1 MPELKHNFTQGRMN
15 KDLDERIVPNGEYR
29 DALNVEVSTSEGSD
43 VGSVQTLKGNISLTS
58 TIPNS
63 TTTTTSF
70 SDATCV
76 GSIVNESTNKLYW
89 FVTDKGKNQ
98 AASMT
103 FDHVEQDSS
112 GTVNVVHDIYSD
124 YIMEYDEDNDETNW
138 VVVEHWKI
146 QTMISNDATQV
157 TLPNGNNGY
166 DHIHISGLS
175 TPEDI
180 RLIGVQPG
188 MDCWV
193 KGIKTKV
200 IKIERNTTGSFNGW
214 KIYLQDTH
222 DSTLGSP
229 FAALSTIVAGDT
241 VTFAVPYNKRALGFS
256 YFAKTKPTKLITGIN
271 IIDNLLFWTD
281 GITEPK
287 KINIDR
293 CKYGSKMHDPNTVAT
308 PIYPNG
314 TNKYYTLLYIN
325 GQVAAGGAIGNARV
339 GSYDSTKLFYTL
351 NIPLLPLTYRETTVI
366 KKSPTTPL
374 KLTMSNTVGRE
385 DIFVDGS
392 IIVNTVITVPDSIN
406 PGNGQSS
413 DFFFYSNGSHLQPGD
428 ITPQLTT
435 FESMDWKLGDVIELY
450 PDDEDAGTANDVL
463 VTLVVSSV
471 ISSQAFKFEI
481 QSISEKVGKILTTY
495 KARLQQGTPLFE
507 FKFPRFSYR
516 WRYEDG
522 EYSCYAPFSEIAF
535 IPEEFDY
542 LPKKGY
548 NLGMTNNLRYLLL
561 SGFKP
566 KTMPVDVVEIDI
578 LYKESNSPNIYTV
591 ETIKSPSY
599 RVRSLG
605 TIDFKGDKGW
615 FGKIKTGGSGSTWKE
630 APNTLSTT
638 DYLVSTNTF
647 VGTVQTTSAGALI
660 TNPVSGGYYY
670 NIGTSFS
677 EVNLKI
683 GDEVLWPNLTSS
695 PFTAPVVVTGI
706 TTGADPITGIFRTG
720 ISLAYGASATAI
732 TAAVTIS
739 GTGFDNGT
747 EITFQRTQATRPAI
761 YVDDPQGSLE
771 IKSDMIHAT
780 VPANQLLRNFDNVPT
795 SALAQEVTGNRVVY
809 ANYKQNYELKNAIGK
824 TVKNSFSVNV
834 SERRNIRDNV
844 RYDDK
849 SALRHP
855 VTGETIE
862 WWDGANRII
871 PEAKMPERSL
881 KSIRD
886 YQVGV
891 VYMDEFGRQTPIQTN
906 ETGAFRIEKNKA
918 NKYNNLT
925 FHLRNSLDF
934 SASAEPTKP
943 VWATHYKYYIKDAS
957 NEYYNLAMDRF
968 YNAEDG
974 NIWLSFPSSERNKVD
989 EETFLILKKQHDN
1002 DTFVSDEDTRYKILA
1017 IRNEAPIFIKTK
1029 TDTYGTVNT
1038 TFNTSGEP
1046 RIYQSH
1052 VDVKNSIFTS
1062 TFKAAEDG
1070 ENRVLRISDPT
1081 NISRF
1086 YDIVSITNT
1095 GGHRRLQ
1102 LAEPFDMDM
1111 SFTTVDGTQ
1120 NGELRPN
1127 LAIEVAEKKV
1137 KDLPEF
1143 EGRFFVKIYKD
1154 SILEKNILAF
1164 SKERIYTTSQTV
1176 RLGNCDNEP
1185 DERSGTWY
1193 PEPDERFWVSTEDPL
1208 QMDNKLPT
1216 SREEGTGSMRS
1227 KLKGIQ
1233 DIGNKF
1239 SCIDVMTAG
1248 GGSDHYARIVG
1259 RNNSFGANARM
1270 LDQAR
1275 KMMSEGQLFRFLG
1288 DSTVYRIVF
1297 NWEVSM
1303 LLYGNNS
1310 SDWWGDMHYP
1320 SNHGVGIRFKFEPQL
1335 GSSNGMWDEIGQ
1347 QFTGKDAIGQ
1357 PVTQYDPRTQNSEG
1371 TQGGTYGEVQ
1381 QGTPWQTLTG
1391 GLDFAPY
1398 AKYQRT
1404 IEFLEEFVPDA
1415 AYTSDNPAI
1424 FETEPKENI
1433 DVDIYNEA
1441 SETLP
1446 IDWEWVPYLNKFV
1459 NNTYWNSWN
1468 SLNYYN
1474 CFSFANGVESNRIR
1488 DDFNAATI
1496 DKGPKVSTVL
1506 AEQYREEHRKSGLI
1520 YSGIYNSTSGIN
1532 NLNQFIQAEK
1542 ITKDINP
1549 TYGSIQKLYS
1559 QDTNLITLCEDRI
1572 IKVLA
1577 NKDALFNAD
1586 GDANLTATNRVLGA
1600 ATPYA
1605 GDYGISTDPESFST
1619 DQYRSYFT
1627 DKSRGVVIRL
1637 SANGLQPI
1645 SDMGMRDYFKDAFR
1659 ARDITLLG
1667 SFDDNKRQY
1676 NLTIKENPK
1685 DDGDKAA
1692 AIVISDQTG
1701 DNANDNLTVIN
1712 TGPVPTP
1719 GNALGNWFRYGGQDA
1734 WATYMESGGTCTLY
1748 WPDQTNSITGVVTP
1762 GYCLA
1767 NQFSTIPQTTVGAV
1781 GGVRGWAGIRGGFAH
1796 PIGIEHGREGIIANQ
1811 GLSNPITLW
1820 FNRITTGYSFTP
1832 AFDTGSNWDDLILAL
1847 NANGAGNVYLY
1858 QTSLVA
1864 NYPSQMMGAGSHFVN
1879 WPNNYPYA
1887 HQPETVYSIQSIS
1900 YDATTEAYEVV
1911 VNWLVGASGLEDT
1924 NSFVW
1929 SLNSP
1934 FYVDPDSTTTNVV
1947 ASVDG
1952 EFSDDSASE
1961 SQYDDKYVNITVSF
1975 SEDSKGWTTFKSWL
1989 KESGASLNDNY
2000 FTFNVGDLY
2009 KHHTN
2014 PIRNNFYGAQYD
2026 SSLCAVFNDIPS
2038 SVKNFSSL
2046 SYEGTQSKVVANTT
2060 DGEYY
2065 NNTTINGWFADFI
2078 ETDLETG
2085 FIPEFKN
2092 KEGKWFNY
2100 VKGNKYNT
2108 LSNLDVNQFS
2118 TQGIGRP
2125 SGVSVVTDPE
2135 PPRQYTLTVGDT
2147 GDTD

>member
-138 VVVEHWKI
+138 VVVEHWKV
-146 QTMISNDATQV
+146 QTIISNDNHTT
-157 TLPNGNNGY
+157 TLESGNAGY
-166 DHIHISGLS
+166 DHIHISGLG

-180 RLIGVQPG
+180 RLIGIQPG

-193 KGIKTKV
+193 KGVKSSVT
-200 IKIERNTTGSFNGW
+200 KIERDDTGSWNGW
-214 KIYLQDTH
+214 RVYLKDTY
-222 DSTLGSP
+222 DTVLGGP
-229 FAALSTIVAGDT
+229 FAALATIVAGDA
-241 VTFAVPYNKRALGFS
+241 VTFAIPYKKRALGFS

-293 CKYGSKMHDPNTVAT
+293 CKYGSKMHDPNTVAV

-392 IIVNTVITVPDSIN
+392 IIVNTVITL
-406 PGNGQSS
+406 PGTTQSS
-413 DFFFYSNGSHLQPGD
+413 DFFFYSNGSRLEPGD
-428 ITPQLTT
+428 ETPQLTT
-435 FESMDWKLGDVIELY
+435 VDSMDWKLGDTVELY
-450 PDDEDAGTANDVL
+450 PEDEDAGTANDVL
-463 VTLVVSSV
+463 VTMMVSEV

-495 KARLQQGTPLFE
+495 KAKLKQGDPLFE

-522 EYSCYAPFSEIAF
+522 EYSCYAPFSEVAF
-535 IPEEFDY
+535 LPEEFDY

-566 KTMPVDVVEIDI
+566 KTTPVDVVEIDI

-599 RVRSLG
+599 KVDSLN
-605 TIDFKGDKGW
+605 TVDFEGDKGW
-615 FGKIKTGGSGSTWKE
+615 FGKIKTGGSGSTWEE

-638 DYLVSTNTF
+638 DYLVSVSSFN
-647 VGTVQTTSAGALI
+647 GTAQVDTAGALV
-660 TNPVSGGYYY
+660 TNPVGGGYYY
-670 NIGTSFS
+670 NINDFF
-677 EVNLKI
+677 ENINLKI
-683 GDEVLWPNLTSS
+683 GDEVLWPNFTSS
-695 PFTAPVVVTGI
+695 PFTAPVVVTGMN
-706 TTGADPITGIFRTG
+706 TSQDPNTGTFTTG
-720 ISLAYGASATAI
+720 ISLAQGASATAI
-732 TAAVTIS
+732 TTAIS
-739 GTGFDNGT
+739 ATTAFNSGV
-747 EITFQRTQATRPAI
+747 EITFQRSLATKPALYI
-761 YVDDPQGSLE
+761 DDPQGSLE

-780 VPANQLLRNFDNVPT
+780 VPANQLLRPFDNVPT

-809 ANYKQNYELKNAIGK
+809 ANYKQNYDLKNAIHK

-834 SERRNIRDNV
+834 TARKNIRDNV

-855 VTGETIE
+855 VTGAVID
-862 WWDGANRII
+862 WWSNTNNII
-871 PEAKMPERSL
+871 PMPKMPERSL

-891 VYMDEFGRQTPIQTN
+891 VYVDEFGRQTPIQTN

-918 NKYNNLT
+918 NHYNNLT

-934 SASAEPTKP
+934 SATAEPTKP
-943 VWATHYKYYIKDAS
+943 EWATHYKYYIKDAS

-968 YNAEDG
+968 YSAEDG

-1002 DTFVSDEDTRYKILA
+1002 DTFVSDEDTKYKILA

-1029 TDTYGTVNT
+1029 IDTYGTVNT
-1038 TFNTSGEP
+1038 TFNSSGEP

-1052 VDVKNSIFTS
+1052 VDIKDSLFDS
-1062 TFKAAEDG
+1062 TFKAALDG
-1070 ENRVLRISDPT
+1070 SDRVLRISDPT

-1086 YDIVSITNT
+1086 YDVISITDT
-1095 GGHRRLQ
+1095 GDHKRLQ
-1102 LAEPFDMDM
+1102 LGEAFDMDM
-1111 SFTTVDGTQ
+1111 AFTTVDGTQ

-1127 LAIEVAEKKV
+1127 LAIEIAEKKV
-1137 KDLPEF
+1137 KNLPEF
-1143 EGRFFVKIYKD
+1143 EGRFFVKVYKD
-1154 SILEKNILAF
+1154 AVLEKNILAF

-1176 RLGNCDNEP
+1176 RLGRARNQGDYTEIWQ
-1185 DERSGTWY
+1185 DDGAHWG
-1193 PEPDERFWVSTEDPL
+1193 ERFWVSTEDPKSL
-1208 QMDNKLPT
+1208 DNDLPS
-1216 SREEGTGSMRS
+1216 SREEGTGSMSSR
-1227 KLKGIQ
+1227 LRGIR
-1233 DIGNKF
+1233 DIGDKF
-1239 SCIDVMTAG
+1239 SCIDVMTAWG
-1248 GGSDHYARIVG
+1248 GEGPHFPRIVND
-1259 RNNSFGANARM
+1259 NNDFNASART

-1275 KMMSEGQLFRFLG
+1275 KMMNKGQLFRFLG
-1288 DSTVYRIVF
+1288 DSTVYRIVM
-1297 NWEVSM
+1297 NHECSM
-1303 LLYGNNS
+1303 LL
-1310 SDWWGDMHYP
+1310 WGDNGSVAGNKHYA

-1335 GSSNGMWDEIGQ
+1335 GSSNGMFDPITNS
-1347 QFTGKDAIGQ
+1347 FTGLDAVGE
-1357 PVTQYDPRTQNSEG
+1357 PVSQYNPRTENAEG
-1371 TQGGTYGEVQ
+1371 TQGGTYGTIQ
-1381 QGTPWQTLTG
+1381 SNTDWDTSSNLYFYQS
-1391 GLDFAPY
+1391 DRF
-1398 AKYQRT
+1398 QRT
-1404 IEFLEEFVPDA
+1404 IEFLEEFIPDA

-1446 IDWEWVPYLNKFV
+1446 IDWEWVPYLNQFV
-1459 NNTYWNSWN
+1459 YNTYWNSWN

-1488 DDFNAATI
+1488 DDFNAAKI

-1520 YSGIYNSTSGIN
+1520 YSGIYNSTSGVN

-1559 QDTNLITLCEDRI
+1559 SDTNLITLCEDRI

-1586 GDANLTATNRVLGA
+1586 GDSNLTATNRVLGA

-1605 GDYGISTDPESFST
+1605 GNYGISTDPESFST

-1748 WPDQTNSITGVVTP
+1748 WPDTTNSITGVVTP
-1762 GYCLA
+1762 GYCLV
-1767 NQFSTIPQTTVGAV
+1767 NEWNLIPQTTVGAI

-1858 QTSLVA
+1858 QTSLLA
-1864 NYPSQMMGAGSHFVN
+1864 NYPSQMGSANALAN
-1879 WPNNYPYA
+1879 WPNQWPFA

-1975 SEDSKGWTTFKSWL
+1975 SEDSKGWITFKSWL

-2026 SSLCAVFNDIPS
+2026 SSLCAVFNDMPS

-2085 FIPEFKN
+2085 FIPGFKN